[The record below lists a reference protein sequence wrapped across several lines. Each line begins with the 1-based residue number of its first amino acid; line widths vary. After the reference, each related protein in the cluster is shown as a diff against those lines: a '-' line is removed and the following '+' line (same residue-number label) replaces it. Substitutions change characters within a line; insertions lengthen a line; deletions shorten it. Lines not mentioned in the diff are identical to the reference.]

1 VLIQLKSADC
11 DIKGM
16 KFETDPQIFAKHL
29 SKLPF
34 RPNLGAGASKKLV
47 KTIMC

>member
-1 VLIQLKSADC
+1 MLIQLKSADC

-34 RPNLGAGASKKLV
+34 
-47 KTIMC
+47 